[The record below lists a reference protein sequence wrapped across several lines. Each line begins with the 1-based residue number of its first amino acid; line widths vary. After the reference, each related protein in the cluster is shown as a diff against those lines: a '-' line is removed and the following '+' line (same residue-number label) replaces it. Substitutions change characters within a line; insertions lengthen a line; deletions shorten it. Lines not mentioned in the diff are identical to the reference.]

1 MDSTTGALERKAVV
15 QEPERDDL
23 SKMVELS
30 WGEIFSMDDKEREAF
45 QVKALRRRIDEL
57 LPCLKSLRTQAT
69 QVGFKGIERLEDVVP
84 LLFSDS
90 VYKSYPISLIEKSQ
104 FARLTQWLGGYTTI
118 DLSAVDVGNCA
129 GVDNWIDT
137 LDKQTPL
144 RVIHTS
150 GTGGK
155 LSFFPRSTA
164 EILSYLRGYLK
175 GHEGF
180 GEPGVRL
187 GHDGDVRLPMVL
199 PVPRYGRQMRNRCF
213 PLIEKYVVPS
223 PGELYTLDFEVSA
236 DLVALSGRI
245 RIAQA
250 KGEVS
255 KIVLS
260 DAQRAAMIKYLA
272 ELEQRPADSAK
283 FFEGV
288 VEKLQGQ
295 RVFVNGFAN
304 LLQEAAAMG
313 LKRGMRNIFS
323 EGSIGHTGGGNKD
336 GALGLDWLDQIV
348 EFTGIKRWQQYYGMS
363 EMLTLM
369 VMGDPG
375 WYHVPPYL
383 IPFLLDPV
391 SGALLPRTG
400 VVTGRFAFFDLLAQT
415 NWGGV
420 ISGDK
425 VTIDWDTPSPSGRRG
440 PRVRA
445 DITRYTAEV
454 TGEDKI
460 TCAATIDRTDDAL
473 KALLAGN

>member
-1 MDSTTGALERKAVV
+1 MKTSECEAVV
-15 QEPERDDL
+15 QEPECDDL

-30 WGEIFSMDDKEREAF
+30 WDELFSMDDTEREAF

-69 QVGFKGIERLEDVVP
+69 QAGFKGIERLEDVVP

-90 VYKSYPISLIEKSQ
+90 VYKSYPISLIEKNQ
-104 FARLTQWLGGYTTI
+104 FARLTQWLGGYTTV
-118 DLSAVDVGNCA
+118 DLSAVDVTGCT
-129 GVDNWIDT
+129 GVDSWIDT
-137 LDKQTPL
+137 LDQQTPL
-144 RVIHTS
+144 RVVHTS

-164 EILSYLRGYLK
+164 EILSYCRSYLK

-187 GHDGDVRLPMVL
+187 GHDGDVRMPMVL
-199 PVPRYGRQMRNRCF
+199 PVPRYGRQLRNRCF
-213 PLIEKYVVPS
+213 PLFEKYVVPS
-223 PGELYTLDFEVSA
+223 PGELYAKDFEVSA
-236 DLVALSGRI
+236 DLISLSGRI

-260 DAQRAAMIKYLA
+260 DMQRAAMIKYLA
-272 ELEQRPADSAK
+272 ELDQRPADSAK
-283 FFEGV
+283 FFEQTI
-288 VEKLQGQ
+288 EKLQGR
-295 RVFVNGFAN
+295 RVLVNGFAN
-304 LLQEAAAMG
+304 LLQEAATTG
-313 LKRGMRNIFS
+313 LKRGMRNIFG

-336 GALGLDWLDQIV
+336 GALSPDWMDKIA
-348 EFTGIKRWQQYYGMS
+348 EFTGIKKWQQIYGMS
-363 EMLTLM
+363 EMVTLM

-375 WYHVPPYL
+375 WYHIPPYL
-383 IPFLLDPV
+383 VPFLLDPV

-400 VVTGRFAFFDLLAQT
+400 VVTGRLAFVDLMIQT
-415 NWGGV
+415 NWGGI

-445 DITRYTAEV
+445 DITRYTSEV

-460 TCAATIDRTDDAL
+460 TCAATIDKTDDAL
-473 KALLAGN
+473 KALLAGY